1 MDRNMA
7 DLSDTEGKVPTT
19 KKIAYGVGEFADA
32 CIYTVFYTYF
42 LFFLT
47 DVAHIPP
54 VFAGTISMVGVLWD
68 AFTDPLIG
76 SISDNAHLGSGRRRP
91 FMLISAIPLA
101 ISLWLLF
108 SVIDLTPTAAGIYY
122 IMMVVIFFTCFTIYF
137 IPYSALAAEMSQDY
151 DERTSIQSYKGI
163 WIAFGTVVGGGAPML
178 MVDFLSTATGSTASS
193 WSYMA
198 LAMGV
203 VSALAILVSW
213 VGTIG
218 AEPVKVDNRD
228 KPPKGNLWGR
238 YKAVMSNRPFRFVIG
253 IYLLAIIGNTLYG
266 TTIIYFMTYYMG
278 FDKLTISMLFAVSL
292 GSGAIFSPLINFVA
306 QKIGKRISFMIF
318 MTLFILVVLT
328 LLLVKPGQLGFV
340 IILSIFSGVSL
351 IALWV
356 LSWGMIGD
364 VIEVDEWQ
372 TGQRREGLYF
382 GFAHFVQKGG
392 AALTFAA
399 SGSILSAFGYVPEV
413 EQTTTALIGIRMTCA
428 VFTAVPTL
436 LAVLLCWFHPMTD
449 GRHHCLREALAARR
463 EGRHYSIEGFEAIL

>member
-1 MDRNMA
+1 LA
-7 DLSDTEGKVPTT
+7 DLSVAEGKVPCR

-54 VFAGTISMVGVLWD
+54 MFAGTISMVGVLWD

-76 SISDNAHLGSGRRRP
+76 SISDEARMTSGRRRP
-91 FMLISAIPLA
+91 FMLISAAPLA
-101 ISLWLLF
+101 LATWLLF
-108 SVIDLTPTAAGIYY
+108 SVFDLTPTAAGIYY
-122 IMMVVIFFTCFTIYF
+122 IVMVVIFFTCFTVYF

-163 WIAFGTVVGGGAPML
+163 WIAFGTVIGGGAPML
-178 MVDFLSTATGSTASS
+178 LVDYLSTATGSTESS

-213 VGTIG
+213 GGTKG
-218 AEPVKVDNRD
+218 AETSQTESREKLSEGKFWV
-228 KPPKGNLWGR
+228 R
-238 YKAVMSNRPFRFVIG
+238 YKAVMVNRPFRFVIG
-253 IYLLAIIGNTLYG
+253 IYLLAIVGNTLYG
-266 TTIIYFMTYYMG
+266 TTIVYFMTYYMG

-306 QKIGKRISFMIF
+306 QKKGKRISFMMF
-318 MTLFILVVLT
+318 MTLFVLVVVT

-351 IALWV
+351 IALWI

-372 TGQRREGLYF
+372 TGLRREGLYY

-399 SGSILSAFGYVPEV
+399 SGSILAVFGYVPEA
-413 EQTTTALIGIRMTCA
+413 EQTTTALWGIRLTCA
-428 VFTAVPTL
+428 VFTAMPTL
-436 LAVLLCWFHPMTD
+436 LAVVICWFHPMTD
-449 GRHHCLREALAARR
+449 RRHRCLREALAARR
-463 EGRHYSIEGFEAIL
+463 EGRSYSTEGFEAML